1 VSTPATSPSS
11 ARSALGAAALGRAGV
26 ALVLGVVALAPVAGW
41 IWQALGQAA
50 QPFPTDRLLEL
61 AGAHA
66 VLAGTGGL
74 AGIAAGIALGL
85 AVTRP
90 AGQAL
95 RPIAETLTALA
106 QAVPPVVVVALAL
119 PALGFGW
126 PPAALALLLYAVMPV
141 TRATIAALEAVPTDA
156 RDAAVALGMTPA
168 QVLRQVEAPLAW
180 PLVLPAMRVAMVLAT
195 STAAVG
201 ALAGA
206 ATLGTPIV
214 IGLQNQNA
222 LMLLQGALATASLAF
237 ATDAAL
243 LALARFRPPG

>member
-1 VSTPATSPSS
+1 MTPTGPATRNG
-11 ARSALGAAALGRAGV
+11 AGGRALLALALGV
-26 ALVLGVVALAPVAGW
+26 AALAPVAGGL
-41 IWQALGQAA
+41 WQALGRDAT
-50 QPFPTDRLLEL
+50 PFPTDRLLEL
-61 AGAHA
+61 GGAHA
-66 VLAGTGGL
+66 LLAGVGGL
-74 AGIAAGIALGL
+74 AGIVAGIAIGL

-90 AGQAL
+90 SGRAL

-141 TRATIAALEAVPTDA
+141 SRATIAALEAVPTDA
-156 RDAAVALGMTPA
+156 RDAATAMGMTPLD
-168 QVLRQVEAPLAW
+168 VLRRIEAPLAW
-180 PLVLPAMRVAMVLAT
+180 PLVLPAARVAMVLAT

-214 IGLQNQNA
+214 LGLQNQNE
-222 LMLLQGALATASLAF
+222 LMLLQGAAATAALAF
-237 ATDAAL
+237 AADAAL
-243 LALARFRPPG
+243 LAVARLGTHA